1 MTYIND
7 NLANGECSSVAAYR
21 MCNMFIVSEH
31 LCICRTLKWNM
42 CSFPIS
48 QGLQTPIHFTEAIL
62 EIWKLF
68 CSFPLVLSCVQVIYD
83 VLF

>member
-1 MTYIND
+1 MEN
-7 NLANGECSSVAAYR
+7 AVQWQERKSAAYR

-42 CSFPIS
+42 CSFPTS

-62 EIWKLF
+62 RSRS
-68 CSFPLVLSCVQVIYD
+68 CSVPFLW
-83 VLF
+83 F